1 MRESRF
7 QKIINILLLAIFLCY
22 FASVTLFYHC
32 HTIDGVT
39 IVHSHFYISHSDGQ
53 GNTDNTANHKHSAAE
68 ISLIAQLSIFTV
80 LLSTVIFSFECFI
93 TRTFKKIIYKEVDY
107 IYKTHF
113 LNLSLRAPPIAVL

>member
-1 MRESRF
+1 MGKNRF
-7 QKIINILLLAIFLCY
+7 HKIINTILLAIFLCY

-39 IVHSHFYISHSDGQ
+39 IVHSHFYSSHTDGK
-53 GNTDNTANHKHSAAE
+53 GNTDGTANHQHSAAE

-80 LLSTVIFSFECFI
+80 LLSTVIFSFECFV
-93 TRTFKKIIYKEVDY
+93 TRTFKNIIYKEVDY